1 MRLQPRDGEILDAV
15 YGHRFLSSGQI
26 QEMFF
31 GCTTRSN
38 TRLRKLWEHDYL
50 DRHYLRPLI
59 FHGSSQGI
67 YSLGRR
73 GVDIIT
79 ESLGADR
86 AEVKK
91 NREKDRGLKP
101 FFMEHVL
108 AVNDFRIGF
117 ESAVERHPD
126 LELERWINE
135 RAIQDEYRTRKD
147 GRIVRR
153 RIRQDGYGRYW
164 YKGKLYSFF
173 LELDCSTE
181 TNVKFGSKVRHYL
194 DYGASGRYF
203 QIYGVK
209 FFKVLV
215 VTTTTRRLMNLKRVT
230 QGITDGLFWFTTL
243 DRICAGEMF
252 EPIWLRVG
260 QEEPCS
266 LLDEN

>member
-38 TRLRKLWEHDYL
+38 TRLRKLWEHEYL
-50 DRHYLRPLI
+50 DRHYLRPLV
-59 FHGSSQGI
+59 FHGSSEAI

-73 GVDIIT
+73 GVDMVT

-86 AEVKK
+86 AEVKE
-91 NREKDRGLKP
+91 NREKDRRLRP
-101 FFMEHVL
+101 FFVEHVL

-117 ESAVERHPD
+117 ESAVEKHPD

-135 RAIQDEYRTRKD
+135 RAIQDEYKTRKD
-147 GRIVRR
+147 GRVIRR

-173 LELDCSTE
+173 LELDRSTE

-194 DYGASGRYF
+194 DYDASGRYS
-203 QIYGVK
+203 QLYGVK

-215 VTTTTRRLMNLKRVT
+215 VTTTTRRLMNLKKVT
-230 QGITDGLFWFTTL
+230 EGITDRLFWFTTL
-243 DRICAGEMF
+243 DKIRAGEMF

-260 QEEPCS
+260 QEERYS